1 MRYPLALTLLAAL
14 AAAPSARAED
24 EGRLNLLGHHYSV
37 IAGASVF
44 VPRDD
49 DTKSIY
55 GHKSIAPVLA
65 LWNFATPAGFGIA
78 WDLGAQ
84 RMRDLDREAAFI
96 HVGLGPRILFAP
108 SRADVAPYLTVRGD
122 AYIIRLDH
130 GSWRTKPGANVELGA
145 ALMRHFVVS
154 ARYDEV
160 PKTEGVSL
168 SGFSARATVKV
179 F

>member
-1 MRYPLALTLLAAL
+1 MRYPLALTLLL
-14 AAAPSARAED
+14 VLAAPSARAEE

-44 VPRDD
+44 VPRDTE
-49 DTKSIY
+49 TKSIY
-55 GHKSIAPVLA
+55 GHRSFAPVLA
-65 LWNFATPAGFGIA
+65 LWNFATPRGVGLS

-84 RMRDLDREAAFI
+84 RMRDLGREAAFI
-96 HVGLGPRILFAP
+96 HAGIGPRIFFAP
-108 SRADVAPYLTVRGD
+108 SRADFAPYLTVRGD
-122 AYIIRLDH
+122 AYVIRLDH
-130 GSWRTKPGANVELGA
+130 GSWRTKPGANVEVGA
-145 ALMRHFVVS
+145 ALLRHFVVS

-168 SGFSARATVKV
+168 SGFSGRATVKV